1 MNLVVA
7 VHKLFKLGFG
17 LFINFADVITPESQ
31 IQSDIPSDR
40 QNQATVMLTNLG
52 LIQNSGNGQRWM
64 FYESG
69 FIRDGHQIRALF
81 VQARGYYLRC

>member
-31 IQSDIPSDR
+31 IQSDIPPDR

-52 LIQNSGNGQRWM
+52 LTLVMNKGGCFMNPDLLEMDIK
-64 FYESG
+64 
-69 FIRDGHQIRALF
+69 
-81 VQARGYYLRC
+81 